1 MFNRIIHT
9 ISEVQFGRLNWKIKN
24 FENTAFGADSKSL
37 WEACINLENSTLSL
51 WSEGHLHTDTAQ
63 HSLNNLEHIT
73 WLKVLCSCFIMSW
86 YIGKKKKKLIFLRF
100 FKKSPPVM

>member
-73 WLKVLCSCFIMSW
+73 
-86 YIGKKKKKLIFLRF
+86 
-100 FKKSPPVM
+100 